1 MESKEYLEDVA
12 LKKSIVPVI
21 IYLVVVVAIFFV
33 IDRVSIG
40 ATNFLGGDNV
50 KIINILKTL
59 LIGLLT
65 TFLIFYLVYKYKYVE
80 VNAQLNN
87 TSFVH
92 ASPYPEL
99 ICKVK
104 DYSLNSCSM
113 PLLSL
118 LSYTSKEVKGLS
130 LNDILTPSSLKILME
145 VIQDK
150 HYINKDF
157 TEVHFVEKTKG
168 LLSLS
173 VNVMKFELLDTD
185 YILIR
190 CHNGKL
196 HYNPAYEETEL
207 VQTEP
212 KKSFQF

>member
-12 LKKSIVPVI
+12 LKKSVLPVI
-21 IYLVVVVAIFFV
+21 IYLVVSVAIFFA

-65 TFLIFYLVYKYKYVE
+65 TFLIFYLVYKFKYVE
-80 VNAQLNN
+80 VNANLNN
-87 TSFVH
+87 TTFVH

-99 ICKVK
+99 LCKLS
-104 DYSLNSCSM
+104 DYSLVACSGQ
-113 PLLSL
+113 LLSL
-118 LSYTSKEVKGLS
+118 LSYNSKDVKTLS
-130 LNDILTPSSLKILME
+130 LNDILSASSLKILME

-157 TEVHFVEKTKG
+157 SELHFVDKSKG

-173 VNVMKFELLDTD
+173 ANVMKLELLDKD
-185 YILIR
+185 YLLLR
-190 CHNGKL
+190 CHNGKI
-196 HYNPAYEETEL
+196 NANAAYEQVES
-207 VQTEP
+207 VQTET